1 MLIAVSLVCAVLAA
15 ASNAVG
21 NVMQRRAA
29 LIVPRSDRFRIGLM
43 WDLLRTP
50 VWVLGIGGV
59 ILAALFQGAA
69 LATGPLAV
77 VQPVFL
83 LELPFTLLVAGIAFR
98 HPMPRATWLSVGS
111 IVVSL
116 CLGLFAAAP
125 GGGTLQAPASLWTA
139 VMTCCLGAMAVLCA
153 LAVRRRVG
161 PSRAACMALAA
172 AIGYALTA
180 ALMKSSTDTLSREGI
195 AAFFTTWQTYA
206 FAATGVCSLFLLENA
221 LQSGPLVASQPA
233 LTLGDALVSLTLG
246 ITLYGETLRGGWWLP
261 LQLLCLALA
270 AAGVT
275 RLSRNHALSGEPAG
289 TSDTATPADHE
300 TATTNASGH
309 AVRRLMHGNRS
320 PRGTATHS

>member
-15 ASNAVG
+15 ASNALG

-98 HPMPRATWLSVGS
+98 RPMPRATWLSVGS

-139 VMTCCLGAMAVLCA
+139 VMTCCLGAMAVLCT

-161 PSRAACMALAA
+161 PSRAACMALAGA
-172 AIGYALTA
+172 APESI
-180 ALMKSSTDTLSREGI
+180 
-195 AAFFTTWQTYA
+195 
-206 FAATGVCSLFLLENA
+206 
-221 LQSGPLVASQPA
+221 P
-233 LTLGDALVSLTLG
+233 
-246 ITLYGETLRGGWWLP
+246 
-261 LQLLCLALA
+261 
-270 AAGVT
+270 
-275 RLSRNHALSGEPAG
+275 
-289 TSDTATPADHE
+289 
-300 TATTNASGH
+300 
-309 AVRRLMHGNRS
+309 VRRSHLR
-320 PRGTATHS
+320 PRENPARAGGTNPARRADRRPVGDRLRPPGRAVPEVRYGALNAVGPTVPDRRPYARAENCC

>member
-1 MLIAVSLVCAVLAA
+1 VLITVSLVCAVLAA

-29 LIVPRSDRFRIGLM
+29 LIVPQSDRFRIGLM

-50 VWVLGIGGV
+50 VWVLGIAGV

-69 LATGPLAV
+69 LATGPLAL

-83 LELPFTLLVAGIAFR
+83 LELPCTLLVAGIAFR
-98 HPMPRATWLSVGS
+98 RPIPRATWLSVGS

-125 GGGTLQAPASLWTA
+125 SGGTLQAPAVRWTA
-139 VMTCCLGAMAVLCA
+139 VMTCCLAAMAVLCT
-153 LAVRRRVG
+153 LAVRRHVSPR
-161 PSRAACMALAA
+161 RAAYMGLAA

-180 ALMKSSTDTLSREGI
+180 ALMKSSTDTLSRQGV

-246 ITLYGETLRGGWWLP
+246 ITLYGETLRGNWWLP

-275 RLSRNHALSGEPAG
+275 RLSRNHTLPGGPTG
-289 TSDTATPADHE
+289 TSGTSNTATPADHE
-300 TATTNASGH
+300 TAPASPLRPCG
-309 AVRRLMHGNRS
+309 G
-320 PRGTATHS
+320 